1 MCLLC
6 ILLIAVSFRFGDKL
20 LPVRNAVSTVITPM
34 QKGINVVGTL
44 ISDQLDNFRSVNEL
58 LEENAKLKEKV
69 DILTYQNKLSYKT
82 SMSWMDYGN
91 F

>member
-1 MCLLC
+1 MCFTMYS
-6 ILLIAVSFRFGDKL
+6 LIAVSFRFGDKL

-58 LEENAKLKEKV
+58 LRKM
-69 DILTYQNKLSYKT
+69 LS
-82 SMSWMDYGN
+82 
-91 F
+91 